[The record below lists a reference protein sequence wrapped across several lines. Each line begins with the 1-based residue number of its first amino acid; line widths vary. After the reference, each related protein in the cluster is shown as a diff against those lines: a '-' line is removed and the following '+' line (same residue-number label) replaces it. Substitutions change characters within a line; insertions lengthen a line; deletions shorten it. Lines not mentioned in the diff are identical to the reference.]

1 MNSMMV
7 SFMRYCTSKKY
18 NFLDS
23 VIAVL
28 TIIFLGTSIASADGI
43 SVRKAE
49 IRMTE
54 EGYQLAA
61 NFDIRLPVLVEQAL
75 THGVILNFLS
85 EFTLTRSRWYW
96 LNEVASKTE
105 QTTKLT
111 YSALTRQ
118 YRIKRGTLFQ
128 NFASLDDAL
137 RALGNQSSNPIPTE
151 LLNKTSGYLASLL
164 PNNSNYTASARMR
177 LDVSQLPKPLQV
189 NALTSD
195 EWKLD
200 SEGYSW
206 MLVPEEIAQ
215 ARKDTQ

>member
-1 MNSMMV
+1 MTV
-7 SFMRYCTSKKY
+7 SFMRYCKNNCNLLRS
-18 NFLDS
+18 FLAALA
-23 VIAVL
+23 IVL
-28 TIIFLGTSIASADGI
+28 LCPAPATADGI
-43 SVRKAE
+43 AVRKAE
-49 IRMTE
+49 IRMTD

-61 NFDIRLPVLVEQAL
+61 NFDIRLTLLLEQAL
-75 THGVILNFLS
+75 THGITLNFVS

-96 LNEVASKTE
+96 LDEVATKTE
-105 QTTKLT
+105 QTTKLS

-137 RALGNQSSNPIPTE
+137 RALGNQSSNPIPAQ
-151 LLNKTSGYLASLL
+151 LLNKSSGYLASLL
-164 PNNSNYTASARMR
+164 TNNSSYTAFARMR

-206 MLVPEEIAQ
+206 MLVPAEIAQ
-215 ARKDTQ
+215 ARKVLQ

>member
-1 MNSMMV
+1 
-7 SFMRYCTSKKY
+7 MRFCKNLNNILRHLLAALAIILPLS
-18 NFLDS
+18 S
-23 VIAVL
+23 VA
-28 TIIFLGTSIASADGI
+28 TAENI

-49 IRMTE
+49 IRLTD

-61 NFDIRLPVLVEQAL
+61 NFDIRLSFLVEQAL
-75 THGVILNFLS
+75 THGITLNFVS

-96 LNEVASKTE
+96 LDDVASKTE
-105 QTTKLT
+105 ITTKLS

-128 NFASLDDAL
+128 NFANLEDAL
-137 RALGNQSSNPIPTE
+137 RVLGNQSSDPIPAE
-151 LLNKTSGYLASLL
+151 LLNKSNGYIASLL
-164 PNNSNYTASARMR
+164 SSKSNYTANARMR

-206 MLVPEEIAQ
+206 MLGSEEVDH
-215 ARKDTQ
+215 ARKVQQ

>member
-1 MNSMMV
+1 
-7 SFMRYCTSKKY
+7 MRYCKK
-18 NFLDS
+18 NNHKLRS
-23 VIAVL
+23 LLA
-28 TIIFLGTSIASADGI
+28 IFAIMMLSTAAMAEGI

-49 IRMTE
+49 IRLTE

-61 NFDIRLPVLVEQAL
+61 NFDIRLSFLVEQAL
-75 THGVILNFLS
+75 THGITLNFVS

-96 LNEVASKTE
+96 LDDVASKTE
-105 QTTKLT
+105 INTKLS

-128 NFASLDDAL
+128 NFANLEDAL
-137 RALGNQSSNPIPTE
+137 RVLGNQSSNTIPAE
-151 LLNKTSGYLASLL
+151 LLNKKSGYIASLL
-164 PNNSNYTASARMR
+164 TSSPNYTAYTRMM

-200 SEGYSW
+200 SEGYGW
-206 MLVPEEIAQ
+206 MLGAEEIAQ
-215 ARKDTQ
+215 ARKIQQ

>member
-1 MNSMMV
+1 MMV
-7 SFMRYCTSKKY
+7 SFMRYCTKKY
-18 NFLDS
+18 NLS
-23 VIAVL
+23 RSLL
-28 TIIFLGTSIASADGI
+28 TILVILFLLPVAASAEGI

-54 EGYQLAA
+54 EGYQLTA
-61 NFDIRLPVLVEQAL
+61 NFDIRLTLLVEQAL
-75 THGVILNFLS
+75 THGITLNFVS

-96 LNEVASKTE
+96 LNEVANKTE
-105 QTTKLT
+105 QTTKLS

-128 NFASLDDAL
+128 NFATLDDAL
-137 RALGNQSSNPIPTE
+137 RALGNQSSNPIPAE
-151 LLNKTSGYLASLL
+151 LLNKSSGYFASLL
-164 PNNSNYTASARMR
+164 TNNSNYMASARMR

-215 ARKDTQ
+215 ARKVSQ